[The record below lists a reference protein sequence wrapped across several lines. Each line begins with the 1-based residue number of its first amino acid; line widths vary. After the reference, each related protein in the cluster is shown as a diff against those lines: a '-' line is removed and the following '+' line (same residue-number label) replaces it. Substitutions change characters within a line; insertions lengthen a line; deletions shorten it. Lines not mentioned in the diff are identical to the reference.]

1 MFLTTGSLLS
11 SAPMNTQFTTAI
23 TILTCISI
31 VGCDGSPQEPS
42 DRSSARRPV
51 KGGRGVDGS
60 SDAGRAEAGARPL
73 GLHPVQEPSKRGHL
87 EVSDR
92 HELYW
97 EVAGNPKGI
106 PVFVLHGGPGGKA
119 HSDMTSFFDPERFYI
134 ILHDQR
140 GAGRSRPH
148 AEWRDNTTQLLVE
161 DINRLREH
169 LGVEGKAILWGG
181 SWGTTLALTYAEA
194 HPDRVSGLVLRGVFL
209 ATKAELDHFYHG
221 GASLFFPDAFARLQK
236 TIPHPER
243 LDYPQQLFD
252 MTQSTDPALRERAIK
267 EWAYYEV
274 RMSSVGMTDERSQEI
289 VDTYD
294 LTAFSVLENYY
305 MSQSC
310 FLEEGQ
316 ILHDAHKIAHIP
328 TFIVNGR
335 FDVVCPPRAAFELAS
350 RLQNVKLELSAE
362 AGHIYRER
370 ANTEA
375 LLRGTRWVADQ
386 VESSGVAAAELKG
399 RI

>member
-1 MFLTTGSLLS
+1 MTR
-11 SAPMNTQFTTAI
+11 AFTTAI
-23 TILTCISI
+23 IFLTCVGTIS
-31 VGCDGSPQEPS
+31 CDRTPHRPN
-42 DRSSARRPV
+42 DPTSAPRAT
-51 KGGRGVDGS
+51 KSGHGDAMS
-60 SDAGRAEAGARPL
+60 SDAGGAEASANPSRL
-73 GLHPVQEPSKRGHL
+73 YPVQEPSKRGYL
-87 EVSDR
+87 KVSKR
-92 HELYW
+92 HEIYW

-119 HSDMTSFFDPERFYI
+119 HADMTSFFDPERFYVV
-134 ILHDQR
+134 LHDQR
-140 GAGRSRPH
+140 GAGRSRPR

-169 LGVEGKAILWGG
+169 LGIEGKAVLWGG
-181 SWGTTLALTYAEA
+181 SWGTTLALVYAET
-194 HPDRVSGLVLRGVFL
+194 HPDKVSGMVLRGIFL
-209 ATKAELDHFYHG
+209 ATKAEIDHFYHG
-221 GASLFFPDAFARLQK
+221 GASLFFPDAFERLQK
-236 TIPHPER
+236 ALPHPER
-243 LDYPQQLFD
+243 FDYPQQLFD
-252 MTQSTDPALRERAIK
+252 MTQSTDPDLRDRAIR

-274 RMSSVGMTDERSQEI
+274 RMSSVGMTDARSQEI

-316 ILHDAHKIAHIP
+316 LLRDVHKIAHVP

-335 FDVVCPPRAAFELAS
+335 FDVVCPPRAAFQLANH
-350 RLQNVKLELSAE
+350 LQNVKLDLTPE

-370 ANTEA
+370 SNTES

-386 VESSGVAAAELKG
+386 VERSGMAAAEPDSG
-399 RI
+399 I